1 MGASPSQNLEVHTC
15 LTMIAPS
22 NLVQCNVH
30 PFKYF
35 EQVASCWQTQAG
47 FISSDICDRD
57 GRLGCRLAL
66 SCCDGIIFFF
76 HSILEGV
83 ECHSFPVILFL
94 SFFSCHSFPA
104 WNGCRPEVH
113 FSADNFPPSKVDLI
127 KVIEL
132 FLCSTASFVTKTENE
147 HHKITIDQNS
157 VRYNAH
163 FLDQEL
169 AAYLVSLYQLLLC
182 LIQTNASTQK

>member
-1 MGASPSQNLEVHTC
+1 M
-15 LTMIAPS
+15 
-22 NLVQCNVH
+22 
-30 PFKYF
+30 
-35 EQVASCWQTQAG
+35 
-47 FISSDICDRD
+47 
-57 GRLGCRLAL
+57 
-66 SCCDGIIFFF
+66 
-76 HSILEGV
+76 SILSSILNKWLLVGKRKPG
-83 ECHSFPVILFL
+83 SFPQTFVTEMADWAADWHFRVATELFFSFTAYSKVWNVILFL